1 MLHRSRALWAVF
13 TMALL
18 VPAVLAAGCSSDN
31 NSADAAP
38 MPDAPP
44 PTGTVSLSWH
54 LTQGGAD
61 VTCADAGATLVT
73 LELVREGQGAGE
85 ADTANCSAGMVTTH
99 EIHTGTYEVTLDLI
113 NSGGSSLLA
122 SPVVQDGVEVT
133 SQSDTPLGDVEFQLP
148 SP

>member
-1 MLHRSRALWAVF
+1 MAHRSRGLWVVF

-18 VPAVLAAGCSSDN
+18 ALVVPAAGCSGDSG
-31 NSADAAP
+31 SADAAP
-38 MPDAPP
+38 MPDAMPP
-44 PTGTVSLSWH
+44 VGTVSLTWH

-73 LELVREGQGAGE
+73 LALVRQGQGAGE

-99 EIHTGTYEVTLDLI
+99 TIHTGTYEVTLDLI
-113 NSGGSSLLA
+113 NAGGSSLLN